1 MSYPTISPIS
11 SSSTLVAS
19 PLPFDHHLDGVPTK
33 HPVLKLV
40 TDWSFP
46 QLEVGTRMSGKG
58 FIEPHRNNLPR
69 RKRKVV
75 VAPQDIS
82 HEIDKTSSRTRAEA
96 NADSD
101 LKTNSESQS
110 MRGKQSICPQELS
123 KGIMLG
129 FLVEGDE
136 SYDHDE
142 NIVRIKVYDGST
154 DPLST
159 PPSASTSSS
168 YLQLPLPT
176 NPLSYIDGTTSLT
189 DSQIQQACTFI
200 DEHLSI
206 PLADRT
212 VDKLRPGGVSVLILA
227 PRHRPEEA
235 MTIGVSYLAGTE
247 NVEKGIGEMKRD
259 KAR

>member
-19 PLPFDHHLDGVPTK
+19 SLPLDHHLDGVPTK

-75 VAPQDIS
+75 VAPQDS
-82 HEIDKTSSRTRAEA
+82 HEIDKTSSRTRADV

-101 LKTNSESQS
+101 LKSNSESQS
-110 MRGKQSICPQELS
+110 MRGKQSICLQELS

-136 SYDHDE
+136 SDE
-142 NIVRIKVYDGST
+142 NIVRIKVSDGST

-159 PPSASTSSS
+159 PPSPSSASTSSS
-168 YLQLPLPT
+168 YLQLSLPT

-212 VDKLRPGGVSVLILA
+212 VDTLRPGGVSVLILA

-235 MTIGVSYLAGTE
+235 MTIGVSYLAGIE
-247 NVEKGIGEMKRD
+247 NVEKGIVEMKRD